1 MTIIS
6 DTTPL
11 RYLIEI
17 EKAYTLESLF
27 GRVIIPQAV
36 LNDLQRP
43 KTPRPV
49 KEWIVNHPA
58 WLEVRQAD
66 LSLYTPQKRIGP
78 GEREAFALALELQA
92 DAVLLD
98 DKGAMVE
105 AKRLGLVTIRTFDI
119 LERAAKENLL
129 DLPET
134 IDRIKRT
141 SFRLPPAKIIDEIL
155 ERDRQRKQAG

>member
-17 EKAYTLESLF
+17 EKAYILESLF
-27 GRVIIPQAV
+27 GKVIIPQAV
-36 LNDLQRP
+36 FNDLQRP
-43 KTPRPV
+43 KTPQPV
-49 KEWIVNHPA
+49 KEWIVKHPA

-66 LSLYTPQKRIGP
+66 LSLYTPQKRIGA
-78 GEREAFALALELQA
+78 GECEAFALALELQA

-105 AKRLGLVTIRTFDI
+105 ARRLGLMTIRTFDI

>member
-43 KTPRPV
+43 KTPQPV

-58 WLEVRQAD
+58 WLEVRKAD
-66 LSLYTPQKRIGP
+66 LSLYTPQKRIGA

-141 SFRLPPAKIIDEIL
+141 SFRLPPAKIIAEIL
-155 ERDRQRKQAG
+155 ERDRRRKQA

>member
-27 GRVIIPQAV
+27 GIVIIPQAV

-43 KTPRPV
+43 KTPQPV
-49 KEWIVNHPA
+49 KEWIVNRPA
-58 WLEVRQAD
+58 WLEVRQAN
-66 LSLYTPQKRIGP
+66 LSLYTPQKRIGA

-134 IDRIKRT
+134 IGRIKRT
-141 SFRLPPAKIIDEIL
+141 SFRLPPAKIIAEIL
-155 ERDRQRKQAG
+155 ERDRQRKQA

>member
-17 EKAYTLESLF
+17 EKAYILESLF

-36 LNDLQRP
+36 FNDLQRP
-43 KTPRPV
+43 KTPQPV

-66 LSLYTPQKRIGP
+66 LSLYTPQKRIGA
-78 GEREAFALALELQA
+78 GECEAFALALELQA

-105 AKRLGLVTIRTFDI
+105 AKRLGLITIRTFDI

-134 IDRIKRT
+134 IEWIKRT
-141 SFRLPPAKIIDEIL
+141 SFRLPPAKIINEIL
-155 ERDRQRKQAG
+155 ERDQLRKRAG

>member
-1 MTIIS
+1 MIIVS

-17 EKAYTLESLF
+17 EKAYILECLF
-27 GRVIIPQAV
+27 DRIIIPQAV
-36 LNDLQRP
+36 FNDLQRP
-43 KTPRPV
+43 KTPKPV

-58 WLEVRQAD
+58 WLEIRQAD
-66 LSLYTPQKRIGP
+66 VSPYTPQKRIGA

-98 DKGAMVE
+98 DKGAKVE

-119 LERAAKENLL
+119 LERAAKENLI

-155 ERDRQRKQAG
+155 ERDRQRKRAG

>member
-17 EKAYTLESLF
+17 EKAYALENLF
-27 GRVIIPQAV
+27 GRIIIPQAV

-43 KTPRPV
+43 KTPQPV
-49 KEWIVNHPA
+49 KDWIVNHPT

-66 LSLYTPQKRIGP
+66 LSLYKPQKRIGA

-119 LERAAKENLL
+119 LERASKENLL

-141 SFRLPPAKIIDEIL
+141 SFRLPPAKIIAEIL
-155 ERDRQRKQAG
+155 ERDRQRKQA

>member
-17 EKAYTLESLF
+17 EKAYILESLF

-36 LNDLQRP
+36 FNDLQRP
-43 KTPRPV
+43 KTPQPV

-66 LSLYTPQKRIGP
+66 LSLYTPQKRIGA
-78 GEREAFALALELQA
+78 GECEAFALALELQA

-105 AKRLGLVTIRTFDI
+105 AKRLGLITIRTFDI

-134 IDRIKRT
+134 IEWIKRT
-141 SFRLPPAKIIDEIL
+141 SFRLPPAKIINEIL
-155 ERDRQRKQAG
+155 GRDRLRKRAG

>member
-43 KTPRPV
+43 KTPQPV

-66 LSLYTPQKRIGP
+66 LSLYTPQKRIGA

-105 AKRLGLVTIRTFDI
+105 AKRLGIVTIRTFDI

-134 IDRIKRT
+134 IDRIKHT
-141 SFRLPPAKIIDEIL
+141 SFRLPPAKIIAEIL
-155 ERDRQRKQAG
+155 ERDRQRKQA

>member
-27 GRVIIPQAV
+27 GRIIILQAV
-36 LNDLQRP
+36 FNDLQRP
-43 KTPRPV
+43 KTPQPV

-58 WLEVRQAD
+58 WLEVRQGD
-66 LSLYTPQKRIGP
+66 LSLYTPQKRIGA

-119 LERAAKENLL
+119 LERAAKVNLL

>member
-17 EKAYTLESLF
+17 EKAYILKSLF

-43 KTPRPV
+43 KTQQPV

-66 LSLYTPQKRIGP
+66 LSLYTPQKRIGA
-78 GEREAFALALELQA
+78 GECEAFALALELQA

>member
-1 MTIIS
+1 MIIVS

-17 EKAYTLESLF
+17 EKAYILESLF
-27 GRVIIPQAV
+27 DRIIIPQAV
-36 LNDLQRP
+36 FNDLQRP
-43 KTPRPV
+43 KTPKPV
-49 KEWIVNHPA
+49 KEWIANHPT
-58 WLEVRQAD
+58 WLEIRQAD
-66 LSLYTPQKRIGP
+66 VSFYTPQKRIGA

-98 DKGAMVE
+98 DKCAMVE

-119 LERAAKENLL
+119 LERAATENLL

-134 IDRIKRT
+134 VDWIKRT

-155 ERDRQRKQAG
+155 ERDRLRKQSG

>member
-17 EKAYTLESLF
+17 EKAYILESLF

-36 LNDLQRP
+36 FNDLQRP
-43 KTPRPV
+43 KTPQPV

-66 LSLYTPQKRIGP
+66 LSLYTPQKRIGA
-78 GEREAFALALELQA
+78 GECEAFALALELQA

-98 DKGAMVE
+98 DKQWW
-105 AKRLGLVTIRTFDI
+105 KRNASV
-119 LERAAKENLL
+119 
-129 DLPET
+129 
-134 IDRIKRT
+134 
-141 SFRLPPAKIIDEIL
+141 S
-155 ERDRQRKQAG
+155 

>member
-17 EKAYTLESLF
+17 EKAYILESLF

-36 LNDLQRP
+36 FNDLQGP
-43 KTPRPV
+43 KTPQPV
-49 KEWIVNHPA
+49 KEWIVNHPT

-66 LSLYTPQKRIGP
+66 LSLYTPQKRIGA

-119 LERAAKENLL
+119 LERASKENLL

-141 SFRLPPAKIIDEIL
+141 SFRLPPAKIIAEIL
-155 ERDRQRKQAG
+155 ERDRQRKQA

>member
-17 EKAYTLESLF
+17 EKAYILESLF

-36 LNDLQRP
+36 FNDLQRP
-43 KTPRPV
+43 KTPQPV

-66 LSLYTPQKRIGP
+66 LSLSTPQKRIGA
-78 GEREAFALALELQA
+78 GECEAFALALELKA

-105 AKRLGLVTIRTFDI
+105 AKRLGLITIRTFDI

-134 IDRIKRT
+134 IEWIKRT
-141 SFRLPPAKIIDEIL
+141 SFRLPPAKIINEIL
-155 ERDRQRKQAG
+155 GRDRLRKRAG

>member
-17 EKAYTLESLF
+17 EKAYILESLF

-43 KTPRPV
+43 KNPQPV

-58 WLEVRQAD
+58 WLEVRQAN
-66 LSLYTPQKRIGP
+66 LSLYTSQKRIGA
-78 GEREAFALALELQA
+78 GEREAFALALELKA

-105 AKRLGLVTIRTFDI
+105 AKRLSLVTIRTFDI

-134 IDRIKRT
+134 IDLIKRT

-155 ERDRQRKQAG
+155 VRDQQRKQAE